1 MIWIHTIY
9 KLELFSEFTYQKYQ
23 QITFGQKY
31 LIWNV
36 SKSKI
41 ISGSQV
47 EKLFVNNFQVKNLE
61 FCTHDFLF
69 GTFSD
74 RCLSFEL

>member
-47 EKLFVNNFQVKNLE
+47 EKLFVNNFQVKNL
-61 FCTHDFLF
+61 
-69 GTFSD
+69 
-74 RCLSFEL
+74 